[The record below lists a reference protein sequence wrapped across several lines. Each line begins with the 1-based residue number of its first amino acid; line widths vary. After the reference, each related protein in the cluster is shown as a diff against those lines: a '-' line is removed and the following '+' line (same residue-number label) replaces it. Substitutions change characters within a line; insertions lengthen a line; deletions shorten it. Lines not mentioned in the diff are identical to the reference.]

1 MAKANF
7 LPNDEITYIPNAHAA
22 KNPFLTREAETGALP
37 GFEESRHLLP
47 KPFWQ
52 GHEDV
57 TACHEKV
64 WQIAFSNLRTPVKES
79 GFVSAFIDTAFNGM
93 LFMWDSA
100 FILMFGRY
108 GGRAFNFQKTLDN
121 MYARQ
126 HKDGYICRQLRE
138 DAAGERFTRFDPC
151 STGPEVM
158 AWCEW
163 EYYKTTA
170 DRQRLQDV
178 YYPLLAYHEWMA
190 EHRTWRDG
198 SYWSSGW
205 GCGMDNQ
212 PRMQPGRNVS
222 HSNGHMVWVDATLQA
237 ILDARCLVNMA
248 IELGHAE
255 DIPALEEEIAL
266 LAKLVND
273 RLWSEKDAFYYDEWR
288 NGQLNGVKSVAAY
301 WALIADVVPPER
313 AARFIAHLDN
323 EKEFKRPNR
332 VPTLSADSPD
342 YCESGGYWR
351 GSVWAPTNYMILR
364 GLEKYGY
371 DALAHEIALSCV
383 EQATRVY
390 NDTGTV
396 WENYAPEF
404 PAPGRVYD
412 SIAAKDFV
420 GWSGLFHTAILYEYV
435 MGIKSDPVHG
445 RIRWDVRLTDAHGI
459 VDYPFGTVPIC
470 LRCEARTSVK
480 EEPVVTIE
488 SACPIEAEILWEG
501 GRKVVSVNCHS

>member
-1 MAKANF
+1 
-7 LPNDEITYIPNAHAA
+7 
-22 KNPFLTREAETGALP
+22 
-37 GFEESRHLLP
+37 
-47 KPFWQ
+47 
-52 GHEDV
+52 
-57 TACHEKV
+57 
-64 WQIAFSNLRTPVKES
+64 
-79 GFVSAFIDTAFNGM
+79 
-93 LFMWDSA
+93 
-100 FILMFGRY
+100 
-108 GGRAFNFQKTLDN
+108 
-121 MYARQ
+121 
-126 HKDGYICRQLRE
+126 
-138 DAAGERFTRFDPC
+138 
-151 STGPEVM
+151 
-158 AWCEW
+158 
-163 EYYKTTA
+163 
-170 DRQRLQDV
+170 
-178 YYPLLAYHEWMA
+178 
-190 EHRTWRDG
+190 
-198 SYWSSGW
+198 
-205 GCGMDNQ
+205 MDNQ

-313 AARFIAHLDN
+313 ASRFIAHLDN

-342 YCESGGYWR
+342 YCEGGGYWR

-480 EEPVVTIE
+480 DEPVVTIE
-488 SACPIEAEILWEG
+488 SACPVEAEILWEG
-501 GRKVVSVNCHS
+501 GRKVVSVNRHS